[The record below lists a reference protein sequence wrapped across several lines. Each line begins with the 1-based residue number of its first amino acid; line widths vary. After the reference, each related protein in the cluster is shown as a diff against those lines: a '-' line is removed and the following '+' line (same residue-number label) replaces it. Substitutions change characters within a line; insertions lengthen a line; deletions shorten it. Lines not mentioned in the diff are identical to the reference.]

1 MTDPSFYLLHR
12 PDVPWQDYGDVLVAG
27 LTERLPRRDGQLQLE
42 RAGPYVPSITVA
54 GDNVVVTD
62 ALRRR
67 LAESGLTGFAFRPI
81 HKARIVHLD
90 WIGWDRET
98 EMPQELPDS
107 GDPDDYILQRP
118 HDPALAEAMGELWEL
133 VAEEGGELEKVSVGP
148 NPWQARLYL
157 KLDSWAGHD
166 FFRPVGYGFTYV
178 SERARA
184 WLADQPDAWVSLRP
198 ALAR

>member
-1 MTDPSFYLLHR
+1 MTDPTCYLLHR
-12 PDVPWQDYGDVLVAG
+12 PDVPWEDYGDVLVAG

-42 RAGPYVPSITVA
+42 RVGPYVPSITVA

-62 ALRRR
+62 ALRQR
-67 LAESGLTGFAFRPI
+67 LEESGLTGFVFRPV
-81 HKARIVHLD
+81 HKARIVYLD
-90 WIGWDRET
+90 WVGWNRAAEL
-98 EMPQELPDS
+98 PPALPDS

-118 HDPALAEAMGELWEL
+118 HDPALAEAMGALWEL

-157 KLDSWAGHD
+157 KLDSWDGCD

-178 SERARA
+178 SARARA